1 MSTQE
6 LLAEIRSSINQ
17 RDSTGITTLAE
28 RVSPHEW
35 AAVVPLLA
43 STEAAVLLEWLP
55 DAEIPGLLAELDP
68 SDAAEILSTMTH
80 PEAASL
86 LGAMAPDDAT
96 DVVVELPDHV
106 AERILVHMEP
116 EDAAELRGLL
126 EYPPES
132 AGGIMTPA
140 FVAISPDMH
149 AAQAI
154 AALQRVAEEAETLY
168 YVYVLD
174 EKDHLLGVLSLH
186 RLVLTRPDSTIR
198 ELMISDPV
206 RVHADTD
213 QESAATLLTS
223 HNLLALPVVDDDN
236 RLLGIIT
243 QDDIA
248 DVIEAE
254 ATEDIERLGGSQP
267 LEMPYRRAGVGTLV
281 RRRIIWLLLLFVAEA
296 YTGTV
301 LRHYE
306 EEIMQ
311 VVALSFFIP
320 LLIGTGGNVGSQ
332 VTTTLVRA
340 MAVGEVRLRDVRWV
354 LGKEMVVGLI
364 LGLVMAVFA
373 FGRSQIL
380 HVGTDVGLVIALT
393 IMAICIWS
401 ATVAAVLPLI
411 LHKLRIDPA
420 VVSAPLITTL
430 VDGTGLVIYFTIAK
444 FMLDL

>member
-1 MSTQE
+1 M
-6 LLAEIRSSINQ
+6 
-17 RDSTGITTLAE
+17 GGGG
-28 RVSPHEW
+28 
-35 AAVVPLLA
+35 AVACLDQ
-43 STEAAVLLEWLP
+43 AAVLLEWLP

-86 LGAMAPDDAT
+86 LGAMAPDDAA
-96 DVVVELPDHV
+96 DVVVGCPTMSPRSEFWCTWNLRTLPN
-106 AERILVHMEP
+106 
-116 EDAAELRGLL
+116 
-126 EYPPES
+126 S
-132 AGGIMTPA
+132 AGCWSIHRRAPAASLTPA

-236 RLLGIIT
+236 RLRRDRYAGRHRRRHRIRSHRRHRAT
-243 QDDIA
+243 GADRSHWRCHIA
-248 DVIEAE
+248 GPEWA
-254 ATEDIERLGGSQP
+254 RWCGGGSS
-267 LEMPYRRAGVGTLV
+267 GCCSS
-281 RRRIIWLLLLFVAEA
+281 FVAEA

-306 EEIMQ
+306 EK
-311 VVALSFFIP
+311 SC
-320 LLIGTGGNVGSQ
+320 
-332 VTTTLVRA
+332 R
-340 MAVGEVRLRDVRWV
+340 
-354 LGKEMVVGLI
+354 
-364 LGLVMAVFA
+364 
-373 FGRSQIL
+373 
-380 HVGTDVGLVIALT
+380 
-393 IMAICIWS
+393 
-401 ATVAAVLPLI
+401 
-411 LHKLRIDPA
+411 
-420 VVSAPLITTL
+420 
-430 VDGTGLVIYFTIAK
+430 
-444 FMLDL
+444 